1 MQRSI
6 IFPAVLL
13 LAPAIATA
21 QQGNQPKNWSSSIG
35 IGTVAMPTYTGSNRY
50 RVRPVPL
57 LQLEFK
63 ERVYVGS
70 STGGVGGG
78 MGVYLIRGSSLTWST
93 ELSTAGKRR
102 ESFGDG
108 LAGMG
113 TRNAGTFVGNNISY
127 RAGMF
132 TAAANVAIGL
142 GKDEGSTGSVVLDS
156 KHVFGRRWI
165 ASVSSGATFAD
176 KDNMAFDFGISSR
189 QAGRRQAL
197 IAAGDS

>member
-93 ELSTAGKRR
+93 QVPP
-102 ESFGDG
+102 G
-108 LAGMG
+108 LAA
-113 TRNAGTFVGNNISY
+113 RFW
-127 RAGMF
+127 
-132 TAAANVAIGL
+132 
-142 GKDEGSTGSVVLDS
+142 
-156 KHVFGRRWI
+156 GRRSALSSPSSFCFSA
-165 ASVSSGATFAD
+165 ASAPC
-176 KDNMAFDFGISSR
+176 
-189 QAGRRQAL
+189 
-197 IAAGDS
+197 

>member
-1 MQRSI
+1 MRRTRRWPTNRILRGPAMQRSI

-113 TRNAGTFVGNNISY
+113 TRNAGTFVG
-127 RAGMF
+127 
-132 TAAANVAIGL
+132 
-142 GKDEGSTGSVVLDS
+142 
-156 KHVFGRRWI
+156 
-165 ASVSSGATFAD
+165 
-176 KDNMAFDFGISSR
+176 
-189 QAGRRQAL
+189 
-197 IAAGDS
+197 